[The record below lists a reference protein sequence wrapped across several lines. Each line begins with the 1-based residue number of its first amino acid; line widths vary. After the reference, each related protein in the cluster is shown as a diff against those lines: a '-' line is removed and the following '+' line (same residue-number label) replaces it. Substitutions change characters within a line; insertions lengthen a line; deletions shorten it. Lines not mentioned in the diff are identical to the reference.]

1 MFAGAFSACP
11 AVGRIAWTPGSDA
24 PGGVW
29 ERCERHV
36 NGSLSMRSQRD
47 GRGRYQKWDGASALR
62 AEDGDLENGA
72 RDIDASI
79 PSTETPGD
87 FPESSSPPPPRRW
100 LLWGK
105 RIGRA
110 ALWLGAFTG
119 LIALFVLALFRLF
132 PPAASPV
139 SEEPGAKR
147 VLLVSLDGFR
157 ADYLDRQERPPT
169 AGVRRASVSR
179 TAADSTYLAP
189 NLRQLAARGF
199 RAAYL
204 EPVFPTKT
212 FPNHQSI
219 ITGQYPESHGVVDN
233 VFYDPVLN
241 ETFNMGHL
249 EERFWGGEPL
259 WATLRRQGRVT
270 AAYDWP
276 GSEVTYRQT
285 WKRPHAHAGPFNA
298 SRPYAE
304 RVRQIIEWYERG
316 VVDDQGKLQVP
327 DLVAV
332 YLEPVDHA
340 GHSGVGHAGVGG
352 APGAGVPCGPPARH
366 RSERPRHGRG
376 GRPATRRP
384 ECDTIPSA
392 RIPRRHPVAVG
403 HAVADRRGSGDRA
416 DTCRRRRAI
425 SADGPGGQR
434 CRRPCARL
442 HPGLDGGAMASER
455 QSPGSPGIRPGQHR
469 LALGVRR
476 GCRGGQSTAAARLG
490 RPRLRQHRA
499 EDARPVCR
507 RRPDVPAQCRRR
519 ARPATGAAQRGRV
532 RDRVHAAGR
541 PTGTEQRLPRCRRPS
556 AAIGMNGT

>member
-1 MFAGAFSACP
+1 
-11 AVGRIAWTPGSDA
+11 
-24 PGGVW
+24 
-29 ERCERHV
+29 
-36 NGSLSMRSQRD
+36 MRSQRD

-87 FPESSSPPPPRRW
+87 FPESSPPPPPRRW

-139 SEEPGAKR
+139 SKEPGAKR

-340 GHSGVGHAGVGG
+340 GHLYGPDSLAVSMAIAEVDQVLGTLVSGVRQALASRADRLHVIVVSDHGMAAVDDQRRVALNATHAAAAELYQRMAQVAKGAAGHVRAYTQDSMEERWHLKGSRRV
-352 APGAGVPCGPPARH
+352 APVSVLASTGWRLVYDEDAEAASRQ
-366 RSERPRHGRG
+366 PRH
-376 GRPATRRP
+376 AW
-384 ECDTIPSA
+384 
-392 RIPRRHPVAVG
+392 
-403 HAVADRRGSGDRA
+403 GDHGYDNIEPKMRA
-416 DTCRRRRAI
+416 LFV
-425 SADGPGGQR
+425 ADGPTF
-434 CRRPCARL
+434 RRNAGDAPDRQPVLRNVDVYEIVCTL
-442 HPGLDGGAMASER
+442 LGAQPA
-455 QSPGSPGIRPGQHR
+455 PNNGSRDAVAQ
-469 LALGVRR
+469 V
-476 GCRGGQSTAAARLG
+476 
-490 RPRLRQHRA
+490 LR
-499 EDARPVCR
+499 
-507 RRPDVPAQCRRR
+507 
-519 ARPATGAAQRGRV
+519 
-532 RDRVHAAGR
+532 
-541 PTGTEQRLPRCRRPS
+541 S
-556 AAIGMNGT
+556 A